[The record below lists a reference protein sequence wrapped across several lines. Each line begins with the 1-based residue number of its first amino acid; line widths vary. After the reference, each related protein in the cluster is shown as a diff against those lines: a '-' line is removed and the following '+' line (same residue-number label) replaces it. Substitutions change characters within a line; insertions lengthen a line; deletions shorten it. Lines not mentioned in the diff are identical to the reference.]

1 MTSHIR
7 TEIRKL
13 DPSCSRHDV
22 VSPQEAAFEM
32 ALSVQWR
39 PEGVSCIF
47 SFPLTLAD
55 IQSTDAAIADSA
67 NATRFRY
74 LIYDFTQA
82 MQLQEGM
89 AALLMF
95 YASSKLQ
102 DMGIRFDQVAIVS
115 DDEQFPT

>member
-1 MTSHIR
+1 M
-7 TEIRKL
+7 
-13 DPSCSRHDV
+13 
-22 VSPQEAAFEM
+22 
-32 ALSVQWR
+32 
-39 PEGVSCIF
+39 
-47 SFPLTLAD
+47 TLAD

-102 DMGIRFDQVAIVS
+102 DMGIRFDQIAIVS
-115 DDEQFPT
+115 DDEQFRYLIDQHKAKAPAPTEVFVTLSQAEAWLGI